1 MFSGLVQET
10 SLALKIEERENL
22 LKLFLKKPSAFSDLK
37 KGESIAVDGVCLS
50 LVDFDGSGMSFD
62 LAPETLKITGW
73 KASWLKNKSFNLER
87 SLSLQSAL
95 GGQILTGH
103 VDGKALVQKIEK
115 KGDSRLLFIEI
126 PEEFKKFVFYKG
138 YLALNGVSLTVNQVR
153 DLKLEFCLIPDT
165 LRRSNL
171 STVAEGDLLNFEI
184 DYISRCLNSFIENT
198 KGVWKGLR

>member
-1 MFSGLVQET
+1 MFSGLIQEI
-10 SLALKIEERENL
+10 SSALKIEEQENL

-50 LVDFDGSGMSFD
+50 LVDFDWDSMSFD
-62 LAPETLKITGW
+62 LAPETLKVTGW

-126 PEEFKKFVFYKG
+126 PEEFKKFVFCKG
-138 YLALNGVSLTVNQVR
+138 YLALNGVSLTVNQVK
-153 DLKLEFCLIPDT
+153 DLKIEFCLIPDT

-171 STVAEGDLLNFEI
+171 SRVAEGDLLNFEI
-184 DYISRCLNSFIENT
+184 DYISRCLNSFIENK
-198 KGVWKGLR
+198 KGV